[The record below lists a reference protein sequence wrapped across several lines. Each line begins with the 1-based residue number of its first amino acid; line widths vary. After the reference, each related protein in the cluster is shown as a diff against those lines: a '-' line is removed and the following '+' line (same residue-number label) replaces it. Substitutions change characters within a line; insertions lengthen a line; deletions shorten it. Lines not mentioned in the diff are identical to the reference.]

1 MMAMDIDE
9 KKKLSA
15 VCGLFCPS
23 CTVFIGTKE
32 DPQRLKAIADR
43 FQMPVEEWEC
53 EGCRSEKRSYYC
65 KNICKMAACAAE
77 KGT

>member
-1 MMAMDIDE
+1 MVTTDIDE

-23 CTVFIGTKE
+23 CKVFIGTKE

-43 FQMPVEEWEC
+43 FQLPVEEWEC
-53 EGCRSEKRSYYC
+53 DRIEL
-65 KNICKMAACAAE
+65 
-77 KGT
+77 